1 MISDRADSRGEGDEG
16 WRRGRRKGTKGVR
29 VKGRQGGGGK
39 GGIEERNQR
48 RLSAYEVGIV
58 GRRRFA
64 RSLRIAR
71 RWAPSLP
78 AVQKRS
84 IPRQMFFLNGDELEP
99 INNDRSIV
107 PATS

>member
-29 VKGRQGGGGK
+29 VKGGGGRGK

-58 GRRRFA
+58 GVG
-64 RSLRIAR
+64 SLA
-71 RWAPSLP
+71 L
-78 AVQKRS
+78 
-84 IPRQMFFLNGDELEP
+84 
-99 INNDRSIV
+99 
-107 PATS
+107 